1 MPVSQVRA
9 CRLRSDMTRD
19 YWLRVMHRKDDFSDH
34 MTLGEALVRLV
45 SSGEGIAFRDRNF
58 EPRGLHRGVEA
69 LEFAN
74 SGDAVIT
81 DQRHAA
87 PLLRR
92 WLDARGGCDAAAAP
106 KHIQTLLQRVSAGE
120 SHYGVDAVG
129 CEAARLIVDVGAFAI
144 DNRMR
149 THLPHQF
156 HPFLPPPQSQTLA
169 RREILRIAPRAFPL
183 LPRLRE

>member
-1 MPVSQVRA
+1 MAVTQVRA

-19 YWLRVMHRKDDFSDH
+19 YWLRVMHRKDHFSDY
-34 MTLGEALVRLV
+34 MTLGEGPARPVN
-45 SSGEGIAFRDRNF
+45 SGEGIAFRDRNF

-92 WLDARGGCDAAAAP
+92 RIDAGGV
-106 KHIQTLLQRVSAGE
+106 TGGAG
-120 SHYGVDAVG
+120 HA
-129 CEAARLIVDVGAFAI
+129 
-144 DNRMR
+144 
-149 THLPHQF
+149 
-156 HPFLPPPQSQTLA
+156 
-169 RREILRIAPRAFPL
+169 
-183 LPRLRE
+183 